1 MAFLFA
7 HSVHTLYT
15 HEQIPA
21 KGSCKNLSKCF
32 IFGNVSMQHLSFKD
46 SPDLFINHLIV
57 LGYKNHIKTKMT
69 VHGKKFYPLEPV
81 FLVPAPG
88 IKYCLALVQNNKR
101 LMFKYLTFFVALM
114 ELQSKILKTIYV
126 RKCIIADTLTT
137 DGRLQEYR
145 RINPLCIRYINKL
158 S

>member
-1 MAFLFA
+1 MTLLFA

-21 KGSCKNLSKCF
+21 KGSCENLTKCF
-32 IFGNVSMQHLSFKD
+32 IFGNVSMQHLSLKD

-57 LGYKNHIKTKMT
+57 LGNKNHIKTKVT
-69 VHGKKFYPLEPV
+69 VHGKKFNPLQAV

-88 IKYCLALVQNNKR
+88 IKYCLALVQNNKC
-101 LMFKYLTFFVALM
+101 LVLKYLTFFISLM
-114 ELQSKILKTIYV
+114 KLKSKILKAINI

-137 DGRLQEYR
+137 DGRLKEYR
-145 RINPLCIRYINKL
+145 
-158 S
+158 

>member
-1 MAFLFA
+1 MTFFFA

-46 SPDLFINHLIV
+46 TPDLFINHLIV
-57 LGYKNHIKTKMT
+57 LGNKNNIITKMT
-69 VHGKKFYPLEPV
+69 VHSEKFYPLQAV

-88 IKYCLALVQNNKR
+88 IKYCLALIQNNKC
-101 LMFKYLTFFVALM
+101 LMLINLTFFITLM
-114 ELQSKILKTIYV
+114 KLQRKILKAIYV

-137 DGRLQEYR
+137 DGRFKEY
-145 RINPLCIRYINKL
+145 
-158 S
+158 